1 MKDHGIVAII
11 KDGDKYLL
19 LEDARELMLGKWAP
33 PHGRCEITDKSEED
47 CVIRETQEE
56 TQLQIKPIKKLW
68 TQEADTKVK
77 TVSFW
82 LVEII
87 GGEIKI
93 EEESSNYGW
102 FTLDEAL
109 ALNLYPGTKTFFELV
124 KESKVNI

>member
-1 MKDHGIVAII
+1 MEGHGIVAII
-11 KDGDKYLL
+11 KDGNKYLL

-33 PHGRCEITDKSEED
+33 PHGRCEVTDKSEAD
-47 CVIRETQEE
+47 CVMRETHEE

-82 LVEII
+82 LVEVI

-109 ALNLYPGTKTFFELV
+109 ALNLYPGTQTFFELV
-124 KESKVNI
+124 KTGKVSV

>member
-56 TQLQIKPIKKLW
+56 TQLRIKPLKRLW

-87 GGEIKI
+87 GGKI
-93 EEESSNYGW
+93 VIESESSRYGW

-124 KESKVNI
+124 KEGKVSI

>member
-1 MKDHGIVAII
+1 MKDHSIVAIV
-11 KDGDKYLL
+11 KDKDKYLL

-47 CVIRETQEE
+47 CVARETQEE
-56 TQLQIKPIKKLW
+56 TQLRVKPIRKLW

-87 GGEIKI
+87 GGEIGI
-93 EEESSNYGW
+93 EAESSRYGW
-102 FTLDEAL
+102 FSLDEIL
-109 ALNLYPGTKTFFELV
+109 ELNLYPGTKTFFELV
-124 KESKVNI
+124 KGGKISI